1 MRWWRG
7 RSFFA
12 VCVGTAALLAVDNI
26 LACIG
31 RIVLQSFFTLR
42 LRNPTC
48 LKIWGIPFV
57 RIQRPNPQLFLTL
70 IN

>member
-1 MRWWRG
+1 VARTVV
-7 RSFFA
+7 FFA

-42 LRNPTC
+42 PRNPAC

-57 RIQRPNPQLFLTL
+57 RIRRPNPQLFLTL